1 LDVGLLDEFFESLEG
16 FQWDEG
22 NSEKTLVRHEVS
34 QAECEQLFLNRP
46 IVVTFDDGHSKLE
59 RRFVALGRSDSR
71 RQLTVVFTVRGSLLR
86 VISGRPMSRRERGIY
101 AKRTQTSA

>member
-22 NSEKTLVRHEVS
+22 NSEKTWVRREVS
-34 QAECEQLFLNRP
+34 QAEREQLFLNRP
-46 IVVTFDDGHSKLE
+46 IVVTFDEGHSKLE

-71 RQLTVVFTVRGSLLR
+71 RQLTVVFIVRESLQR
-86 VISGRPMSRRERGIY
+86 VISGRPGPPVSG
-101 AKRTQTSA
+101 

>member
-1 LDVGLLDEFFESLEG
+1 MSLLDEFSKSLEG
-16 FQWDEG
+16 FLWDEG
-22 NSEKTLVRHEVS
+22 NSEKTWARHEVS

-46 IVVTFDDGHSKLE
+46 IVVSFDEDHSKLE
-59 RRFVALGRSDSR
+59 RRFAALGRADSG

-101 AKRTQTSA
+101 AKRT

>member
-1 LDVGLLDEFFESLEG
+1 MDLLDEFFERLES

-22 NSEKTLVRHEVS
+22 NSEKTWVRHEVS

-46 IVVTFDDGHSKLE
+46 IVVTFDEDHSKLE
-59 RRFVALGRSDSR
+59 RRFVALGRADSG
-71 RQLTVVFTVRGSLLR
+71 RQLTVVFTVRGPLLR

-101 AKRTQTSA
+101 VKHTQTSA

>member
-1 LDVGLLDEFFESLEG
+1 MSLLDEFFESLEG

-22 NSEKTLVRHEVS
+22 NSEKTWVRHKVS

-46 IVVTFDDGHSKLE
+46 VVVTFDEDHSKLE
-59 RRFVALGRSDSR
+59 RRFVALGHADSG
-71 RQLTVVFTVRGSLLR
+71 RQLSVVFTVRGSLLR

>member
-1 LDVGLLDEFFESLEG
+1 VSLPDEFFESLEG

-22 NSEKTLVRHEVS
+22 NSEKTWVRHVVS
-34 QAECEQLFLNRP
+34 PAECEQLFLNRP
-46 IVVTFDDGHSKLE
+46 IVLSFDEDHSKLE
-59 RRFVALGRSDSR
+59 QRFVALGHADSG

>member
-1 LDVGLLDEFFESLEG
+1 MSLLDEFFEGLEG

-22 NSEKTLVRHEVS
+22 NSEKTWVRHEVS
-34 QAECEQLFLNRP
+34 QAECEQLFLNKP
-46 IVVTFDDGHSKLE
+46 IVVAFDEGHSKLE
-59 RRFVALGRSDSR
+59 RRFVALGRAESG

-101 AKRTQTSA
+101 AKLTETST

>member
-1 LDVGLLDEFFESLEG
+1 MSLLDEFFERLEG

-22 NSEKTLVRHEVS
+22 NSEKTWARHEVS
-34 QAECEQLFLNRP
+34 KAECEQLFLNRP
-46 IVVTFDDGHSKLE
+46 IIVSFDEDHSKLE
-59 RRFVALGRSDSR
+59 MRFEALGRADSG

>member
-1 LDVGLLDEFFESLEG
+1 MSLLDEFFESLEG
-16 FQWDEG
+16 FQWDDG
-22 NSEKTLVRHEVS
+22 NSERTWVRHEVS

-46 IVVTFDDGHSKLE
+46 IVVSFDEDHSKLE
-59 RRFVALGRSDSR
+59 RWFVALGRADSG
-71 RQLTVVFTVRGSLLR
+71 RQLTVVLTVRGSLLR

>member
-1 LDVGLLDEFFESLEG
+1 MSLLDEFFESLEG

-22 NSEKTLVRHEVS
+22 NSEKTWVRHEVS

-46 IVVTFDDGHSKLE
+46 IVGSFDEGHSKLE
-59 RRFVALGRSDSR
+59 RRFVALGRADSG

-86 VISGRPMSRRERGIY
+86 VISGRPMSRRERGFY

>member
-1 LDVGLLDEFFESLEG
+1 VSLLDEFFESLEG

-22 NSEKTLVRHEVS
+22 NSEKAWVRHEVS

-46 IVVTFDDGHSKLE
+46 IVVTFGEDHSKLE
-59 RRFVALGRSDSR
+59 RSFVALGHTDSG

>member
-1 LDVGLLDEFFESLEG
+1 MSLLDEFFENLEG

-22 NSEKTLVRHEVS
+22 NSEKTWVRHEVS

-46 IVVTFDDGHSKLE
+46 IVVTFDEDHSKVE
-59 RRFVALGRSDSR
+59 RRFVALGRADSGR
-71 RQLTVVFTVRGSLLR
+71 EITVVFTIRGSLLR

-101 AKRTQTSA
+101 AERTQTSA

>member
-1 LDVGLLDEFFESLEG
+1 MSLLDEFFESLEG

-22 NSEKTLVRHEVS
+22 NSEKTWARHEVS

-46 IVVTFDDGHSKLE
+46 IVVSFDEDHSKLE
-59 RRFVALGRSDSR
+59 QRFVALGYADSG
-71 RQLTVVFTVRGSLLR
+71 RQLTVVFTIRGSLLR

-101 AKRTQTSA
+101 AKRTQTTA

>member
-1 LDVGLLDEFFESLEG
+1 MGLLDEFFESLEG

-22 NSEKTLVRHEVS
+22 NSEKTWVRHEVA

-46 IVVTFDDGHSKLE
+46 IVVIFNQGHSKLE
-59 RRFVALGRSDSR
+59 RRFVALGRADSG

>member
-1 LDVGLLDEFFESLEG
+1 MGLLDEFFESIEG

-22 NSEKTLVRHEVS
+22 NHEKTWVRHEVS

-46 IVVTFDDGHSKLE
+46 IVVAFDEGHSKVE
-59 RRFVALGRSDSR
+59 RRFVALGRADSG
-71 RQLTVVFTVRGSLLR
+71 RQLTVVFTIRGSLLR
-86 VISGRPMSRRERGIY
+86 VISGRPISRRERGIY

>member
-1 LDVGLLDEFFESLEG
+1 VSLLDELFEGLQG

-22 NSEKTLVRHEVS
+22 NSEKTWIRHEVS

-46 IVVTFDDGHSKLE
+46 IVVTFDESHSKLE
-59 RRFVALGRSDSR
+59 RRFVALGRADSG
-71 RQLTVVFTVRGSLLR
+71 RQLTAVFAVRGSLLR

-101 AKRTQTSA
+101 AKRTQTSS

>member
-1 LDVGLLDEFFESLEG
+1 MSLLDEFFESLEG

-22 NSEKTLVRHEVS
+22 NSEKTWVRHEVS

-46 IVVTFDDGHSKLE
+46 IVVTFGEDHSKLE
-59 RRFVALGRSDSR
+59 QRFATLGYADSGRS
-71 RQLTVVFTVRGSLLR
+71 LTVVFTVRGSLLR
-86 VISGRPMSRRERGIY
+86 VISGRSMSRRERGIY

>member
-1 LDVGLLDEFFESLEG
+1 MSLLDEFFGSLEG

-22 NSEKTLVRHEVS
+22 NSEKTWVRHEVS

-46 IVVTFDDGHSKLE
+46 VVVSFDEDHSKLE
-59 RRFVALGRSDSR
+59 RRFVALGHADSG

>member
-1 LDVGLLDEFFESLEG
+1 MGLLDEFFESIEG

-22 NSEKTLVRHEVS
+22 NNEKTWVRHEVS

-46 IVVTFDDGHSKLE
+46 IVVAFDEGHAEVE
-59 RRFVALGRSDSR
+59 RRFVALGRADSG
-71 RQLTVVFTVRGSLLR
+71 RQLTVVFTIRGSLLR

>member
-1 LDVGLLDEFFESLEG
+1 MGLLDEFFESLEG

-22 NSEKTLVRHEVS
+22 NSEKTWVRHEVS

-46 IVVTFDDGHSKLE
+46 IVVTFDEGHSKLE

-71 RQLTVVFTVRGSLLR
+71 RQLTVVFIVRESLQR
-86 VISGRPMSRRERGIY
+86 VISGRPGSRRERGIY
-101 AKRTQTSA
+101 AKRAQTRA

>member
-1 LDVGLLDEFFESLEG
+1 MSLLDEFFESLEG

-22 NSEKTLVRHEVS
+22 NSEKTWMRHEVS

-46 IVVTFDDGHSKLE
+46 IVVTFDEEQSKLE
-59 RRFVALGRSDSR
+59 RRFVALGHADSG
-71 RQLTVVFTVRGSLLR
+71 RQLTVVFTIRGSLLR

>member
-1 LDVGLLDEFFESLEG
+1 MSLLGEFFESLEG

-22 NSEKTLVRHEVS
+22 NSEKTWVRHEVS

-46 IVVTFDDGHSKLE
+46 VVVTFDEDHSKRE
-59 RRFVALGRSDSR
+59 RRFVALGHADSG
-71 RQLTVVFTVRGSLLR
+71 RQLTVVFTVHGCLLR

>member
-1 LDVGLLDEFFESLEG
+1 VSLLGEFLEGLEG

-22 NSEKTLVRHEVS
+22 NSEKTWVRHEVS

-46 IVVTFDDGHSKLE
+46 IVVTFDEEQSKLE
-59 RRFVALGRSDSR
+59 RRFVALGHADSG
-71 RQLTVVFTVRGSLLR
+71 RQLTVVFTIRGSLLR

>member
-1 LDVGLLDEFFESLEG
+1 MSLLDEFFESLEG

-22 NSEKTLVRHEVS
+22 NSEKTWVRHEVS

-46 IVVTFDDGHSKLE
+46 IVVTFDEDHSKLE
-59 RRFVALGRSDSR
+59 RRFVALGHADSG

>member
-1 LDVGLLDEFFESLEG
+1 MSLLDEFFESLEG

-22 NSEKTLVRHEVS
+22 NSEKTRLVRHEVS

-46 IVVTFDDGHSKLE
+46 IVVTFDEDHSKLE
-59 RRFVALGRSDSR
+59 QRFVALGQADSG
-71 RQLTVVFTVRGSLLR
+71 RQLTVVFTIRGSSRR